1 MKAIVEWGKPAFTCP
16 HRKCGVSGKFVVDN
30 PSQAIKLASQLFHTL
45 TNGREQPVNPKH
57 AWGVSK
63 KEPRKTSWANDRSA
77 WVCVSLLDGIPR
89 GDFAAKADKVDGL
102 TVQFIRQEKP

>member
-45 TNGREQPVNPKH
+45 TNGREQQANPKA

-63 KEPRKTSWANDRSA
+63 AAPRKTTWANDRSA
-77 WVCVSLLDGIPR
+77 YVCVSLLDGNPR
-89 GDFAAKADKVDGL
+89 GDFAALADKVEGI
-102 TVQFIRQEKP
+102 TVTITRLEKP